1 MRYKGLI
8 FRSSSQADL
17 NQPESRGFSAPAL
30 LTLISGKG
38 GVK

>member
-1 MRYKGLI
+1 MRIMAVQLRG
-8 FRSSSQADL
+8 SSQADL
-17 NQPESRGFSAPAL
+17 NQPESSGFSVPAL